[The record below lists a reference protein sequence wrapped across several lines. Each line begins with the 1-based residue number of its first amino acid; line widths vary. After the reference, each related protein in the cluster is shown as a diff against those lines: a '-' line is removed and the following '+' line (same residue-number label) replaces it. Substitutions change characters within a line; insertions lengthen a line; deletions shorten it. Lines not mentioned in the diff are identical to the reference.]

1 MKNTMKKLTSV
12 LVALTMVLG
21 MIALIL
27 PVATVHPSALGA
39 TSVVLTAT
47 DGSTTQLTAEDV
59 EAATYSWVAET
70 ATLTLN
76 GYSGRSITTNGEINL
91 HLKGTNTLTMDPDA
105 TNTELIALKLG
116 DYDTVY
122 VSADDGGTLNIVG
135 DVQTYF
141 TAIAGYVW
149 MMNGTINID
158 VETSSGGW
166 LYGFGRGLYFD
177 SQTSDAATVNVNIE
191 RTGAS
196 NYGIYG
202 IYNGVAVE
210 NRGNVTLNVSLKG
223 SEDDTLV
230 GANELNVTNASPQIR
245 INLDNGEGPFQLR
258 RAINASNGIALTEG
272 GRVELNGRVRCSN
285 LPYVSNVH
293 TVTTTPANNAYIW
306 LEDDNNPY
314 QSGDFVLCNLSDG
327 TPCETVVFEYA
338 DDPAVF
344 EWVGGSYFDIPGGK
358 VDDNVSL
365 NLLAGI
371 HGAHSYSSSN
381 SSDWNFSV
389 VNGTLPEGVYL
400 GYGGLL
406 NGQIKSPCEAGEVT
420 IRAIDRA
427 GTYYDTTDDRELE
440 IVISYGTFVDKDRFL
455 TVGNEEPLEMKQD
468 GSGTGWSYTAETKT
482 LTLSG
487 YNGGPIKAESAF
499 DLHLDGENTIA
510 LSDSVQ
516 TNESLSY
523 GIWIETNGDR
533 VLTVTAE
540 DDGVLNLTG
549 AALTKGYAGMRLS
562 NLKIVGGTV
571 NMNLASDFSNAGGNY
586 YGFGVYGAIAVQDT
600 AEPVEVN
607 MTLKDLSETYVT
619 TIRGNYN
626 TLIVKNSAD
635 VTVDINV
642 QGNENTRIEG
652 INSLSVYQSCAKITV
667 RTDDGGLGDALA
679 VNGINSLVLAEGGSV
694 DLEGMVESYSFPST
708 LDPHTVTTTPAGN
721 AYVWYDTDPHYYYT
735 LYQLRD
741 LYGNPL
747 QKVVFEYSDTIA
759 TLKWMGEGQ
768 ISVPAGSLGD
778 SVQLD
783 VVAGIRG
790 AHRYSQD
797 SSYWHFEIVAGTL
810 PQGLTISSYSG
821 MIAGTVTA
829 PCKAGEV
836 TIRATDR
843 AGTYSDTTDDRVI
856 EFTLNYG
863 AYTTNNPV
871 TGIELNKNSVVMEQ
885 YSTSDIV
892 ATVTPSDAAY
902 PNVTGTLEGGDG
914 EVSLSAVSD
923 PVEGVSTVT
932 IKAWGIAGTYT
943 FRIKT
948 VELGLSK
955 DVIVHIKEAVPAFTI
970 DYTYEE
976 LRSVQ
981 VGATYRISGDGIQTV
996 VVTPEVNSIP
1006 IQEAWLG
1013 KTINIVRVNG
1023 EDELCNSSAQ
1033 ELAIPAR
1040 PAAPT
1045 PGKTDAS
1052 SSVAT
1057 DGTITDVS
1065 TSMQYKKEGAATWS
1079 TVWEDTVE
1087 NLGIGTYLVRYR
1099 STSGAFAS
1107 QSATVVIGYG
1117 EFTVEDSDAF
1127 DIPGGM
1133 TNSVISDVNIADGVS
1148 GGKAPYTYSMTGPAW
1163 LSINASTGVI
1173 SGVRSSV
1180 EQAATTV
1187 TVTVTDGDSTVKT
1200 ITINVGAIVA
1210 HVCEFD
1216 QQEIAAK
1223 YMASSADCTNAA
1235 RYYYS
1240 CTTCGAKGSITFVSG
1255 EKLGHDYTEKI
1266 QDSYHIK
1273 TEGEDCQHKHTYWYD
1288 CSRCNSISNTLFYEG
1303 DATGDHD
1310 FGDTWD
1316 YKEASGHAHVC
1327 TIDGCDAHSA
1337 PVSHTPGD
1345 AATEFAPQLCMVC
1358 SYEIAPKTPHQHTL
1372 QKKAAVEPT
1381 CTEAGNI
1388 LYYVCTG
1395 SCQKYFSDAAGTQEI
1410 VDKTSV
1416 ILPKQGHDYSE
1427 KLQNDAHFKS
1437 GGSNCKELC
1446 VYWFNCSRC
1455 TACAKDD
1462 PEASNKFY
1470 TGTLYGA
1477 HEFDQT
1483 KYGYREENGHA
1494 HVCKTDGCNVHD
1506 AVNTHVK
1513 DTSSY
1518 QKDGDNH
1525 WRVCSD
1531 CGYVMESDEHVFN
1544 NACDADCNVCG
1555 HTRAITHDY
1564 EDELT
1569 KGSQTHWYACSVCGA
1584 KKNEATHDYDNA
1596 CDTVCNTCG
1605 HTRPIT
1611 HSYAS
1616 EWSTNENKHWHVCSV
1631 CGVKKDEANHT
1642 PGAAATESTAQT
1654 CTVCDYIIAP
1664 AISHTTHTPANAWTS
1679 DADNHWH
1686 ECTGCAG
1693 QQLGKEA
1700 HVYDNACDVD
1710 CNVCGKIRVI
1720 THSHP
1725 EEWGMSEEEHWKEC
1739 SVCGAENEQAEHIF
1753 DNDCDT
1759 ECNVCGYIRT
1769 TMHTYGDTFSKNDN
1783 KHWKVCSSCGAKR
1796 DEADHGYENACDA
1809 TCDVCGYVRVI
1820 THDYAEEWLSNE
1832 TRHWHACRICNVRKD
1847 EASHEPGDAA
1857 TESTAQT
1864 CTVCGYIIAPATGHT
1879 THASANAWVS
1889 DADSHWHECTG
1900 CAGQQLE
1907 KAAHVYD
1914 NACDPDCNVCGK
1926 VRTVTHDYRSE
1937 WQRNETEH
1945 WHVCA
1950 ICSAKKDVADHTPG
1964 AEATENVA
1972 QICTVCEYIITPAI
1986 SHTSHTADSAWI
1998 KDADNHWHECI
2009 GCEGQTLDLA
2019 AHAFGN
2025 WVKTDDETHT
2035 GVCVCGESATI
2046 AHTFDD
2052 GVVTTQPTYE
2062 AAGVKTFTCTGCG
2075 ATATAAIDMLVRA
2088 EELVSPD
2095 NGDVKIKAPEGS
2107 TAILNENTVV
2117 KVEEAT
2123 QAVSEDVKENI
2134 ETALGDVRTEVLV
2147 TYDISLLLDGV
2158 TVQPGGAV
2166 EVTLP
2171 APENMSGFQR
2181 IQVVYIDDAGNVTPC
2196 ETRVNADGTV
2206 TFVTDHF
2213 SRYAIIGVNN
2223 AEAEKGI
2230 GAGAIVAIV
2239 IGSILALGVGGFAIF
2254 WFVIKKKTLA
2264 DLLGKSSAEET
2275 PSEEVPVEETQME
2288 EVSTEEIPAE
2298 EFSQEDEASVEEE
2311 TLAEVESPA
2320 EEETPEGEN
2329 HTDFE

>member
-21 MIALIL
+21 MVTLIL
-27 PVATVHPSALGA
+27 PIATVRTSALNA

-47 DGSTTQLTAEDV
+47 DGSTTQLTDQDV

-70 ATLTLN
+70 ATLMLN
-76 GYSGRSITTNGEINL
+76 GYSGRSITTNGEIKL

-105 TNTELIALKLG
+105 TNTELIALNL
-116 DYDTVY
+116 DYNTVY
-122 VSADDGGTLNIVG
+122 VSADDGGTLNIEG
-135 DVQTYF
+135 NVQTQF
-141 TAIAGYVW
+141 SAIAGYVW
-149 MMNGTINID
+149 MMNGTVNID
-158 VETSSGGW
+158 VETSSSGW
-166 LYGFGRGLYFD
+166 LYGFERGLYFD

-202 IYNGVAVE
+202 IYNGVTVE

-223 SEDDTLV
+223 SENDTLV
-230 GANELNVTNASPQIR
+230 GATELSVTNASPQIQ
-245 INLDNGEGPFQLR
+245 INLDNGEGPFKLR
-258 RAINASNGIALTEG
+258 QAINSSNGIALTAG

-285 LPYVSNVH
+285 LPYISNVH

-306 LEDDNNPY
+306 LEDSTTF
-314 QSGDFVLCNLSDG
+314 QSGDFLLCNLSNG
-327 TPCETVVFEYA
+327 TPCEKVVFEYA
-338 DDPAVF
+338 DEPAVF

-371 HGAHSYSSSN
+371 HGAHSYSGSN
-381 SSDWNFSV
+381 ISYWNFSIES
-389 VNGTLPEGVYL
+389 GTLPEGVYL
-400 GYGGLL
+400 GYGGSLA
-406 NGQIKSPCEAGEVT
+406 GQVQAPCQAGSVT
-420 IRAIDRA
+420 IRAVDRA
-427 GTYYDTTDDRELE
+427 GSLYDETDDRELE
-440 IVISYGTFVDKDRFL
+440 IVISYGAFVDKDRFL
-455 TVGNEEPLEMKQD
+455 TVGDNDPLEMKQD

-516 TNESLSY
+516 TEGYYNVLSY
-523 GIWIETNGDR
+523 GIWINTEGDR
-533 VLTVTAE
+533 FLTVTAE
-540 DDGVLNLTG
+540 DDGVLNLNG
-549 AALTKGYAGMRLS
+549 AALTKGYAGMCLS
-562 NLKIVGGTV
+562 NVEIVGGTV
-571 NMNLASDFSNAGGNY
+571 NMNLASDFSNASEDY
-586 YGFGVYGAIAVQDT
+586 YGFGVYGAITVQDT

-619 TIRGNYN
+619 RICGNYN
-626 TLIVKNSAD
+626 SLTVEDSAD
-635 VTVDINV
+635 VTVNIDV

-652 INSLSVYQSCAKITV
+652 INSLSVYQSCAKIRVKTY
-667 RTDDGGLGDALA
+667 DGGLGDALA
-679 VNGINSLVLAEGGSV
+679 VNGIISLSLTEGGSV
-694 DLEGMVESYSFPST
+694 DLEGIVESYSFPST
-708 LDPHTVTTTPAGN
+708 LDPHTMTTTPSGN
-721 AYVWYDTDPHYYYT
+721 AYVWYDTNSHPYHT

-741 LYGNPL
+741 LYGNPI

-759 TLKWMGEGQ
+759 ALKWTGEGQ
-768 ISVPAGSLGD
+768 IAIPAGSLGD

-790 AHRYSQD
+790 AHLYSQD

-810 PQGLTISSYSG
+810 PQGLSISFYSG
-821 MIAGTVTA
+821 MIAGTVSA

-843 AGTYSDTTDDRVI
+843 AGTYSDTTDDRFI

-871 TGIELNKNSVVMEQ
+871 TGIALNKDSVVMEQ

-892 ATVTPSDAAY
+892 ATVTPSNAAY
-902 PNVTGTLEGGDG
+902 PNVTGELVGGDG
-914 EVSLSAVSD
+914 EVSLLSVSD
-923 PVEGVSTVT
+923 PVDGVSTVA
-932 IKAWGIAGTYT
+932 IKTWGIAGKYT

-948 VELGLSK
+948 IELGLFQ
-955 DVIVHIKEAVPAFTI
+955 DVTVYIKEAVPAFTI
-970 DYTYEE
+970 DYRYEE
-976 LRSVQ
+976 LRGVQ
-981 VGATYRISGDGIQTV
+981 AGVTYRISGDGIDTV
-996 VVTPEVNSIP
+996 VATPEVNYIP
-1006 IQEAWLG
+1006 IQAAWIG
-1013 KTINIVRVNG
+1013 KTISIVRVNG

-1045 PGKTDAS
+1045 PSKTDAS
-1052 SSVAT
+1052 SSISA
-1057 DGTITDVS
+1057 DGSITGVS

-1079 TVWEDTVE
+1079 TVWEDAVE
-1087 NLGIGTYLVRYR
+1087 NLGIGTYLVRYC

-1117 EFTVEDSDAF
+1117 EFAVEDSDAF

-1133 TNSVISDVNIADGVS
+1133 TGVVIDDINIADGVS
-1148 GGKAPYTYSMTGPAW
+1148 GGKAPYAYSMTGPAW

-1173 SGVRSSV
+1173 SGVRPGT
-1180 EQAATTV
+1180 EQAATTA

-1210 HVCEFD
+1210 PHVCVFN
-1216 QQEIAAK
+1216 QQVIADIYK
-1223 YMASSADCTNAA
+1223 ESSADCTNAA
-1235 RYYYS
+1235 RYFYS
-1240 CTTCGAKGSITFVSG
+1240 CTCGAKGSITFTSG

-1266 QDSYHIK
+1266 QDGYHIK

-1288 CSRCNSISNTLFYEG
+1288 CSRCNSISDTLFYEG

-1316 YKEASGHAHVC
+1316 HKEASGHAHVC

-1337 PVSHTPGD
+1337 PVPHTPGD
-1345 AATEFAPQLCMVC
+1345 AATEFAPQLCTVC
-1358 SYEIAPKTPHQHTL
+1358 SYEIAPKKPHEHTL
-1372 QKKAAVEPT
+1372 QKKNAVEPT
-1381 CTEAGNI
+1381 CTESGNT

-1410 VDKTSV
+1410 ADKTSV

-1483 KYGYREENGHA
+1483 RYGYRDANGHA
-1494 HVCKTDGCNVHD
+1494 HVCKTEGCNVHD
-1506 AVNTHVK
+1506 VVNTHVK

-1525 WRVCSD
+1525 WHVCSG
-1531 CGYVMESDEHVFN
+1531 CGYVMDSDEHVFN
-1544 NACDADCNVCG
+1544 NACDTECNVCG
-1555 HTRAITHDY
+1555 YARAITHDY

-1569 KGSQTHWYACSVCGA
+1569 EGAQTHWYACGVCGA
-1584 KKNEATHDYDNA
+1584 KKNEAAHDYDNT
-1596 CDTVCNTCG
+1596 CDTTCNTCG
-1605 HTRPIT
+1605 HVRSIM

-1616 EWSTNENKHWHVCSV
+1616 EWSTNEDKHWHVCSV

-1642 PGAAATESTAQT
+1642 PGAAATESAAQT
-1654 CTVCDYIIAP
+1654 CTVCDHIITP
-1664 AISHTTHTPANAWTS
+1664 AISHTTHTPANAWVS
-1679 DADNHWH
+1679 DADSHWH
-1686 ECTGCAG
+1686 ECTGCVG

-1700 HVYDNACDVD
+1700 HAYDDACDTD

-1720 THSHP
+1720 THSYP
-1725 EEWGMSEEEHWKEC
+1725 DEWDQSEEEHWKEC
-1739 SVCGAENEQAEHIF
+1739 SVCGAEKERAEHTF

-1759 ECNVCGYIRT
+1759 ECNTCGYVRT
-1769 TMHTYGDTFSKNDN
+1769 TTHAYGDTFSKNDN

-1796 DEADHGYENACDA
+1796 DEADHTYENACDT
-1809 TCDVCGYVRVI
+1809 TCDDCGYVRVI

-1832 TRHWHACRICNVRKD
+1832 TRHWHACSICNVRKD

-1857 TESTAQT
+1857 TENTAQT
-1864 CTVCGYIIAPATGHT
+1864 CTVCGYIITPATGHT
-1879 THASANAWVS
+1879 THTPANAWVS
-1889 DADSHWHECTG
+1889 DADSHWRGCTG

-1907 KAAHVYD
+1907 KEAHVYD
-1914 NACDPDCNVCGK
+1914 NACDTDCNVCGK
-1926 VRTVTHDYRSE
+1926 VRAVTHDYKTE
-1937 WQRNETEH
+1937 WQRSETEH
-1945 WHVCA
+1945 WRVCA
-1950 ICSAKKDVADHTPG
+1950 ICLAKKDVAEHTPG
-1964 AEATENVA
+1964 AEATENIA

-1986 SHTSHTADSAWI
+1986 SHATHTPDSEWI
-1998 KDADNHWHECI
+1998 KDADNHWHECT

-2019 AHAFGN
+2019 AHTFGN
-2025 WVKTDDETHT
+2025 WVNTDDETHT

-2046 AHTFDD
+2046 AHSFDG
-2052 GVVTTQPTYE
+2052 GVITTQPTYA
-2062 AAGVKTFTCTGCG
+2062 AAGVKTYTCTGCG
-2075 ATATAAIDMLVRA
+2075 AIATAAIDMLVRA

-2123 QAVSEDVKENI
+2123 AAVSEDVKENI
-2134 ETALGDVRTEVLV
+2134 ETVLGDVKAAVLV

-2181 IQVVYIDDAGNVTPC
+2181 IQVVYIDDNGNVTPC
-2196 ETRVNADGTV
+2196 ETRVNEDGTV

-2213 SRYAIIGVNN
+2213 SRYAIVGVND
-2223 AEAEKGI
+2223 AETEKGI
-2230 GAGAIVAIV
+2230 GTGAIVAIV
-2239 IGSILALGVGGFAIF
+2239 IGSILILGVGGFAIF
-2254 WFVIKKKTLA
+2254 WFVIKKKRFKES
-2264 DLLGKSSAEET
+2264 LGTSCALEIEMPVVAEATSEEDSSIEENCAEET
-2275 PSEEVPVEETQME
+2275 PTEATPTETD
-2288 EVSTEEIPAE
+2288 SATEE
-2298 EFSQEDEASVEEE
+2298 
-2311 TLAEVESPA
+2311 
-2320 EEETPEGEN
+2320 
-2329 HTDFE
+2329 